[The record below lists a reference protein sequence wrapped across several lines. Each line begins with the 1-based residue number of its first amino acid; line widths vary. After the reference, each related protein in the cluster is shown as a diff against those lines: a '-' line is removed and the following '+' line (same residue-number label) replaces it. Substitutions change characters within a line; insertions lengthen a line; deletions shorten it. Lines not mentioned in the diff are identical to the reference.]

1 MTSIDVQELTKEYG
15 TTRAVDR
22 LTFRVEPGR
31 VTGFLGPNGAG
42 KSTTMRLVLGLD
54 RPTSGTATVGGQPY
68 ATLEEP
74 LRHVGA
80 LLDAQA
86 AHGSRTARD
95 HLRALAESNR
105 LPGTRV
111 DEVLAE
117 TGLAPVAR
125 RRVKTYSLGMRQRL
139 GIAAALLG
147 DPPVVLLDE
156 PSNGLDPEG
165 IIWIRELL
173 RRLAREGRTV
183 LVSSHLM
190 HETASFA
197 DHLVVLGRGRL
208 LADMA
213 MREFVQARV
222 DPRVRVRTT
231 DGAALRDLLARHGY
245 EAARDEGEGEEET
258 PGEGGGERWIVHHA
272 RVEDIGRLASGA
284 GLPLLELAAEE
295 GTLEQ
300 AYLDLTATEAEFA
313 AQYPAQPQE
322 A

>member
-1 MTSIDVQELTKEYG
+1 MTSIDVQDLTKEFG
-15 TTRAVDR
+15 GRRAVDR
-22 LTFRVEPGR
+22 LTVRVRPGR

-54 RPTSGTATVGGQPY
+54 RPTAGSATIGGRPY
-68 ATLEEP
+68 ATLHEP

-95 HLRALAESNR
+95 HLRVLAASNR
-105 LPGTRV
+105 IPDRRA
-111 DEVLAE
+111 DEVLEE
-117 TGLAPVAR
+117 TGLASVAR
-125 RRVKTYSLGMRQRL
+125 RRVRTYSLGMRQRL

-147 DPPVVLLDE
+147 DPEVVMLDE

-165 IIWIRELL
+165 IVWIRRLL
-173 RRLAREGRTV
+173 RRLAQEGRTV

-190 HETASFA
+190 NETASFA

-208 LADMA
+208 LADTP
-213 MREFVQARV
+213 MRDFIDARV
-222 DPRVRVRTT
+222 QPRVRIRTT
-231 DGAALRDLLARHGY
+231 DPVALKSALARHGY
-245 EAARDEGEGEEET
+245 DAQEHTDGHWTVLG
-258 PGEGGGERWIVHHA
+258 A
-272 RVEDIGRLASGA
+272 RVDDIGRIASAA
-284 GLPLLELAAEE
+284 GVPVLELAAEE

-300 AYLDLTATEAEFA
+300 AYFDLTGAETEFT
-313 AQYPAQPQE
+313 AQHQE